1 MKKSKNENI
10 FSLIV
15 IIFVVLLLVWIR
27 NYIIQHTFDKDMY
40 IVKREYT
47 ATSDK
52 GTIELYAGECV
63 EVILK
68 KTNHGYK
75 VRTMEN
81 GTECYIQDVDLLRK
95 ATQRDSIAYNN
106 EKRFREAIRKAI
118 NTNQ

>member
-1 MKKSKNENI
+1 MKKSKNDNI
-10 FSLIV
+10 FAIII
-15 IIFVVLLLVWIR
+15 IIFAVLLLVWIK
-27 NYIIQHTFDKDMY
+27 NYIVLHTFDKDMY

-47 ATSDK
+47 ATSGK
-52 GTIELYAGECV
+52 GTIELYTGECV

-81 GTECYIQDVDLLRK
+81 GIECYIQDIDLLMK